1 LTLPLGVAGQQR
13 AVPSPPR
20 AVSKVPAGT
29 GRLNEVVKLPG
40 GNSLYVKVATAE
52 TDGAMFMA
60 EQPNGPRGAGPPKHY
75 HENVDEWWYVLA
87 GEYVFEIGDQRFR
100 LGAGESILGPRRV
113 PHTFVYD
120 GTGPGRLLVGF
131 TPAGRMEQFF
141 RELEKRGTYF
151 GNGTAEDRELA
162 RREYGIV
169 NVGPPLKL

>member
-1 LTLPLGVAGQQR
+1 VA
-13 AVPSPPR
+13 
-20 AVSKVPAGT
+20 KVPAGT
-29 GRLNEVVKLPG
+29 GRFNEVVKLPG
-40 GNSLYVKVATAE
+40 GNSLYVKVATGE

-162 RREYGIV
+162 RREFGIV